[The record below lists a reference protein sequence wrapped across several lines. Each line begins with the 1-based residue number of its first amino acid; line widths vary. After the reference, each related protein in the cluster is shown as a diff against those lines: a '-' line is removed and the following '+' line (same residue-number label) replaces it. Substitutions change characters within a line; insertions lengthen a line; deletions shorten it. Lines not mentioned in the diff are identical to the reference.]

1 MGIFFAPCRLRKVRK
16 IRAGTNPP
24 PPIAIMT
31 LGLNSSRIRCAE
43 SWHIW
48 CILREISTSHR
59 RFGAIEEGW
68 LPGCRKCTC
77 VPPSLVCDVLFG
89 GWWEMWDVDM
99 EEKARE
105 RWREIRQSPGWCLL
119 SGRKESTKFNCRRF
133 RSPLFSGNWV
143 IHSTQR
149 PPSRRPTPPP
159 RFASSG
165 LRPPSN
171 RHRIERLC
179 QTNTRHVHHRHD

>member
-1 MGIFFAPCRLRKVRK
+1 MVLKSSHWVRTTVVPGSSSGPSFWGISSYKESPIATMGIFFAPCRLRKVRK

-77 VPPSLVCDVLFG
+77 VPPSLVWACWRVVWGMMRDVG
-89 GWWEMWDVDM
+89 CGYG
-99 EEKARE
+99 RE
-105 RWREIRQSPGWCLL
+105 GAGTMAGDKTKPGLVSL
-119 SGRKESTKFNCRRF
+119 K
-133 RSPLFSGNWV
+133 RSQGKHKV
-143 IHSTQR
+143 
-149 PPSRRPTPPP
+149 
-159 RFASSG
+159 
-165 LRPPSN
+165 
-171 RHRIERLC
+171 
-179 QTNTRHVHHRHD
+179 